1 MQRCLIT
8 GCGGFI
14 GSHLAERLLREG
26 WSVCGTSRRQRRHLE
41 HLRGRLDVRECDILD
56 SARLE
61 ALVGE
66 ARPDVVFHLAAQ
78 SSVPASWR
86 QPEPTFR
93 VNVFGTLSLM
103 EAMRRAAP
111 GAALVA
117 VTSSAIYGQTHGHEL
132 PIKECREPRP
142 SSPYGV
148 SKTAADML
156 ARLYGQVYGLR
167 VVRARP
173 FFVTGPRKV
182 GDVCSDFCRGVA
194 EIEMGQRQSL
204 DVGNL
209 EAVRDFVDVR
219 DAVEALRLLAEM
231 GQPGEAYNICSG
243 TGTRVSDLL
252 NLVIGAARA
261 PIPVH
266 RDAERQ
272 RALDDPITVGDRSR
286 LSALGWEPR
295 LPIQQTVADTLDFW
309 RRQAL
314 TAVAGGAL

>member
-1 MQRCLIT
+1 VQRCLIT

-14 GSHLAERLLREG
+14 GSHLAERLLAEG
-26 WSVCGTSRRQRRHLE
+26 WSVYGTARRQRRNLE
-41 HLRGRLDVRECDILD
+41 HLRDRLDVRECDILD
-56 SARLE
+56 SAHLE
-61 ALVGE
+61 ALVAE

-86 QPEPTFR
+86 QPELTFR
-93 VNVFGTLSLM
+93 VNVFGTLYLL
-103 EAMRRAAP
+103 EALRRAAP
-111 GAALVA
+111 GATTVA
-117 VTSSAIYGQTHGHEL
+117 VTSSAIYGLTHDHEL
-132 PIKECREPRP
+132 PIKEGKEPRP

-156 ARLYGQVYGLR
+156 ARLYGQAYGLQ

-173 FFVTGPRKV
+173 FFVTGPRKL
-182 GDVCSDFCRGVA
+182 GDVCADFCCGVA
-194 EIEMGQRQSL
+194 EIEIGQRQSL

-219 DAVEALRLLAEM
+219 DAVEALRLLAGK

-243 TGTRVSDLL
+243 TGTSVSDLL
-252 NLVIGAARA
+252 SMVVGAARV

-266 RDAERQ
+266 RDPQRH

-286 LSALGWEPR
+286 LSALGWAPR
-295 LPIQQTVADTLDFW
+295 LPIEQTVADTLEFW

-314 TAVAGGAL
+314 TAVAGGVL